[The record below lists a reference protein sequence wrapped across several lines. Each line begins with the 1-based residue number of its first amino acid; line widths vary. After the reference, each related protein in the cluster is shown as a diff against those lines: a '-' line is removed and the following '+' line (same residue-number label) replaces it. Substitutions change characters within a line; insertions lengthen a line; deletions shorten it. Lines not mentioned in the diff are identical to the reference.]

1 MHGRSTVGHDA
12 DERQRGGTVTEVV
25 YRLYET
31 VDELTTV
38 IENARSVPMSSSCMV
53 PRDHLLDLLDDLRE
67 SLPEEVQQAG
77 AIVEQRTEI
86 LQQAQAEA
94 ERLTGR
100 TRSESEQV
108 VATARRQR
116 EELLGT
122 ARRQRDEILTQ
133 AQAEAD
139 ELLAEA
145 EAEAERL
152 VTEARRL
159 REQLVADGQQQQAEL
174 IAAGEAEHERLL
186 TETEVYRSAVDRA
199 DELGAQTAT
208 EVARMRA
215 EVDDYVDTRLAD
227 FGNTLSH
234 MVRSV
239 EKARTNLRTP

>member
-1 MHGRSTVGHDA
+1 
-12 DERQRGGTVTEVV
+12 VTEVV

-53 PRDHLLDLLDDLRE
+53 PREHLLDLLDDLRE

-116 EELLGT
+116 EELIGT
-122 ARRQRDEILTQ
+122 ARRQRDEILTR

-145 EAEAERL
+145 ESAAEQLVTQARQLRDQLVVEGQREQERL
-152 VTEARRL
+152 VL
-159 REQLVADGQQQQAEL
+159 
-174 IAAGEAEHERLL
+174 
-186 TETEVYRSAVDRA
+186 ETEVYRTAVDRA
-199 DELGAQTAT
+199 DELGAQTAA

-234 MVRSV
+234 MMRSV
-239 EKARTNLRTP
+239 EKARANLRTS

>member
-1 MHGRSTVGHDA
+1 M
-12 DERQRGGTVTEVV
+12 TEVV

-38 IENARSVPMSSSCMV
+38 IENARSVPMSASCMV

-67 SLPEEVQQAG
+67 NLPDEVQQAG

-116 EELLGT
+116 EELIGT
-122 ARRQRDEILTQ
+122 ARRQRDEVLSQ
-133 AQAEAD
+133 AQAQAD
-139 ELLAEA
+139 DLLRQAEA
-145 EAEAERL
+145 EAEAI
-152 VTEARRL
+152 VAEARQL
-159 REQLVADGQQQQAEL
+159 HEQLLADAHAQHAEL
-174 IAAGEAEHERLL
+174 IAAAEAEHERLL
-186 TETEVYRSAVDRA
+186 AETEVYRSAVDRA
-199 DELGAQTAT
+199 DELGAQTAA

-215 EVDDYVDTRLAD
+215 EVDEYVDTRLAD
-227 FGNTLSH
+227 FGNTLAH
-234 MVRSV
+234 MTRSV
-239 EKARTNLRTP
+239 EKARTNLRSP